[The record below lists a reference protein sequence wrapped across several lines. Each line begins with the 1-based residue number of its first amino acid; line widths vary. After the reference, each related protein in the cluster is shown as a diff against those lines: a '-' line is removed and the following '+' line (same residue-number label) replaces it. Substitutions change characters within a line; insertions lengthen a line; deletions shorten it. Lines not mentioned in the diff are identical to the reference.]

1 MKHLRH
7 PIAGPMVFEHMSLSI
22 DDGSDM
28 KLIVYTPL
36 AEQNS
41 IAKLQK
47 LLDDLPA
54 ERRSA

>member
-1 MKHLRH
+1 
-7 PIAGPMVFEHMSLSI
+7 
-22 DDGSDM
+22 M

-41 IAKLQK
+41 VAKLQT
-47 LLDDLPA
+47 LLDALPA

>member
-1 MKHLRH
+1 M
-7 PIAGPMVFEHMSLSI
+7 AFEHMSLSI

-41 IAKLQK
+41 VVKLEE
-47 LLDDLPA
+47 LLEAIPV

>member
-1 MKHLRH
+1 M
-7 PIAGPMVFEHMSLSI
+7 AFEHMSLSI

-41 IAKLQK
+41 VAKLED
-47 LLDDLPA
+47 LLKAQPKEL
-54 ERRSA
+54 RSA